1 MRILIIS
8 DIHYGNDT
16 NYPKY
21 GHEDYINSF
30 GSKFENY
37 LPKFRALSLE
47 HDLIIDLGDLIAEI
61 DVENDVDLYKKAIGL
76 LNVGRPVKYVLGNH
90 ELRNLSR
97 QQLLQIIGEERAYYS
112 FDVDNYHH
120 IVLDSFRNNRDE
132 QPVIDPEQF
141 AWLKQDLKKTNLPS
155 LVYCHYALN
164 NQSLDENYYFK
175 GKPQRAFIKNK
186 EEVRRVFE
194 DSKKVVAVFGGHLH
208 FFNQENIKN
217 IDYITVPSFTENN
230 SANKPKA
237 ECVSVEVIDSKIE
250 ASIISLN

>member
-21 GHEDYINSF
+21 GREDYINSF

-37 LPKFRALSLE
+37 LLKFKALSLE

-61 DVENDVDLYKKAIGL
+61 DADNDIDLYKKATGL

-97 QQLLQIIGEERAYYS
+97 QQLLQIIGEEKAYYS
-112 FDVDNYHH
+112 FDIDNYHH

-132 QPVIDPEQF
+132 QPLIDREQLV
-141 AWLKQDLKKTNLPS
+141 WLKQDLEKTNLS
-155 LVYCHYALN
+155 TLVYCHYALN

-175 GKPQRAFIKNK
+175 GKLHKAFIKNK
-186 EEVRRVFE
+186 EEVRRILE
-194 DSKKVVAVFGGHLH
+194 DSKKVIAVFGGHLH
-208 FFNQENIKN
+208 FFNRENINN

-230 SANKPKA
+230 SANEPKA
-237 ECVSVEVIDSKIE
+237 ECVSVKLVDNKIE
-250 ASIISLN
+250 VSIKSLN